1 MVRDHAGRPV
11 TDPGPRHRRRHR
23 HRHSPVRRAIRFLG
37 VDSSRPRLA
46 LLLAA
51 LVLVVVAAAV
61 ALSGGFGAGPG
72 AASPSPA
79 PSGPTASPTPPS
91 ATGTLPPIPTA
102 TPLVTPTPAP
112 QGIVATRIRIPRLG
126 IDLRIIEGDGVD
138 APLKKAAHYPGTGWP
153 DQGTNIYLYAHA
165 QTGMFLSLWDA
176 KLGDEVFLDLKDES
190 TRRYVVTE
198 VLPEVAWNALE
209 YLEPTPTERLTLQT
223 STSYTATA
231 PRFIVI
237 AMPEPMPEPS
247 Q

>member
-1 MVRDHAGRPV
+1 M
-11 TDPGPRHRRRHR
+11 
-23 HRHSPVRRAIRFLG
+23 
-37 VDSSRPRLA
+37 

-51 LVLVVVAAAV
+51 LALVVVAAAV

-72 AASPSPA
+72 VASPSPSGSSGSSGSA
-79 PSGPTASPTPPS
+79 PSPTPPS

-102 TPLVTPTPAP
+102 TPLVTPSPAP

-126 IDLRIIEGDGVD
+126 INLRIVEGDGVD
-138 APLKKAAHYPGTGWP
+138 APLKRAAHYPGTGWP

-176 KLGDEVFLDLKDES
+176 KVGDEVFLDLKDES

-198 VLPEVAWNALE
+198 VLPKVAWNALE
-209 YLEPTPTERLTLQT
+209 YLDPTPTERLTLQT

-237 AMPEPMPEPS
+237 AVPEPGPEPS
-247 Q
+247 P